1 MGIRNVTLGD
11 GARFTHP
18 ELVNA
23 YCCSIGRETIVGP
36 FVEIQKGTNIG
47 ERCKIS
53 SHSFICEGVTI
64 EDEVMVGHGVMFTND
79 LFPEATTEDGE
90 PQRDG
95 DWPLVMTIVRRRAS
109 IGSNATIIGGVT
121 VGEGALVA
129 AGAVVTHDV
138 PPHTLVIGSP
148 ARPAGDVRA
157 KRARQASRSARA
169 LQAEAVS

>member
-23 YCCSIGRETIVGP
+23 YCCSIGRDTIVGP

-64 EDEVMVGHGVMFTND
+64 EDEVMVAHGVMFTND
-79 LFPEATTEDGE
+79 LFPEATTEDGQ

-95 DWPLVMTIVRRRAS
+95 DWPLVTTIVRRRAS

-129 AGAVVTHDV
+129 AGAVVTRDV
-138 PPHTLVIGSP
+138 PPYTLVIGSP

-157 KRARQASRSARA
+157 RRASQASRSPRA
-169 LQAEAVS
+169 IQAEAVS

>member
-18 ELVNA
+18 DLVNA
-23 YCCSIGRETIVGP
+23 YCCSIGRDTVVGP
-36 FVEIQKGTNIG
+36 FVEIQKGATIG

-64 EDEVMVGHGVMFTND
+64 EDEVMVAHGVMFTND

-90 PQRDG
+90 LQRDG
-95 DWPLVMTIVRRRAS
+95 DWPLVTTIVRRRAS
-109 IGSNATIIGGVT
+109 VGSNATIIAGVV

-129 AGAVVTHDV
+129 AGAVVTRDV
-138 PPHTLVIGSP
+138 PPYTLVIGSP
-148 ARPAGDVRA
+148 ARVSGDVRA
-157 KRARQASRSARA
+157 RRRRPATQPAAS
-169 LQAEAVS
+169 LQAEAAS